1 MTHKATRTPAPA
13 LAPLARPR
21 SPVQTGGWLRWAA
34 LVPPALAVL
43 VSLVWGTTLPHDA
56 VIALIHEDGPVES
69 LTVLLY
75 LLLALALWCVPRP
88 GDDTRPRAAITLLVL
103 ALAARE
109 LDLHKHFTGG
119 SVLKVSFYLHDAPL
133 LHKLVALPILL
144 VILATAAWLALR
156 YVRPLWR
163 DLRRG
168 RPLAVT
174 MAVFFATLVLTKL
187 IDRSFAILA
196 EDFGIVMSAGLDAV
210 LSGMEEV
217 GECSLPLI
225 LAVGLGQYQHER
237 ASGSA
242 AG

>member
-1 MTHKATRTPAPA
+1 MTDKATRNPAPG
-13 LAPLARPR
+13 PTGWSTSR
-21 SPVQTGGWLRWAA
+21 STTGGWRRWAA

-43 VSLVWGTTLPHDA
+43 VSLAWGAMLSHDA
-56 VIALIHEDGPVES
+56 VIALIHENGPVES

-75 LLLALALWCVPRP
+75 LLLAVALWCVPRP
-88 GDDTRPRAAITLLVL
+88 GDDTRPRLAATVMVL

-109 LDLHKHFTGG
+109 MDLHKHFTGT

-133 LHKLVALPILL
+133 LHKLVAAPILL
-144 VILATAAWLALR
+144 VVLATAVWLAVR
-156 YVRPLWR
+156 FARPLWR

-174 MAVFFATLVLTKL
+174 IAVFFATLVLTKL

-196 EDFGIVMSAGLDAV
+196 EDFGIAISIGLDAV
-210 LSGMEEV
+210 LSALEEV

-225 LAVGLGQYQHER
+225 LAVGLGQYQHEL
-237 ASGSA
+237 
-242 AG
+242 AGGARRG